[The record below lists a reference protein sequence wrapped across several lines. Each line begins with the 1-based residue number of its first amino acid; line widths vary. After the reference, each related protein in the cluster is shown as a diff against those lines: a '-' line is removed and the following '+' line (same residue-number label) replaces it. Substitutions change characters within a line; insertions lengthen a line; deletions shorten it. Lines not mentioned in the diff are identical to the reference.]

1 MLIRSGSW
9 MSVQDHYSG
18 KKDKRESGDDSQ
30 RQTEDSSGFGAEL
43 HGLDV

>member
-18 KKDKRESGDDSQ
+18 KKDKREAGDDPQ
-30 RQTEDSSGFGAEL
+30 CKTEDSSGFGAEL
-43 HGLDV
+43 HGLGI